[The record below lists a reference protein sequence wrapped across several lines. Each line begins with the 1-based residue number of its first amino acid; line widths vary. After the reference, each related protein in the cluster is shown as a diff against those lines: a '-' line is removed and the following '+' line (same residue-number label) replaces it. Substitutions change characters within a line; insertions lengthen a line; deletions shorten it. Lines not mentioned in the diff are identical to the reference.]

1 MPPKRTPWATDS
13 TFHVS
18 LANTRVRTHI
28 PRQTIINEQAR
39 LATAIETGR
48 RYGMLPRSQRPLC
61 DRSNQPSHN
70 SAPHALSNGND
81 PGHQHVA
88 EDHLD
93 ALQPTLNHARF
104 HRLRSYA
111 EARERRTEEW
121 AEIEN
126 QAAATYLYC
135 QTYSSNWS
143 TGEYPNEHVPFE
155 CSCLPQEVSH
165 CSMDLI
171 DIYNRTTQGKT
182 IPSTTL
188 YGKPQPYQHQVFF
201 DMYSR
206 ILMLKEQVLQEGL
219 QTTNEQ
225 KWASKCP
232 QCFGPKENEVKSDP
246 DEPDFI
252 IAMDGNY
259 QKRHYA
265 YASKDLPTNSQYPPT
280 FLPPSGV
287 NTSEALCEATNVHVT
302 GVEDPCALAHKVADD
317 TRDNTTWQKCDDNG
331 LFAGACQHNIPLLY
345 ANVYKSCE
353 KLYYPI
359 SILGRI
365 VSEFPHSRIGVL
377 YDIGCQLETHIK
389 KRSFFFD
396 RQSDLMFGTSVFHS
410 DVHEWSCQV
419 KYNPRLNKSWGLS
432 DGEGLE
438 RLWSNLSPL
447 ISSLRVSSRF
457 HRLMAVH
464 NRTLYYAACLNET
477 TGELLLCKFNLA
489 AETTQAA
496 RNALDLLNQLPNPYS
511 ETGGTYTNIFF
522 QQQWDDERAYH
533 LETTQS
539 YQEKQKKELGHLLCL
554 EEQLEAEWS
563 WEGLS
568 AAQGIARANIAS
580 RLSDQ
585 ILEQRT
591 KVGDPTILENLT
603 DLRRKFLAL
612 IEEKQ
617 PLFRVSRPGEQT
629 TLGTNGQQKLIK
641 SVRKQAKA
649 LHKVLNKYT
658 KQVHTF
664 IRLFPDRTHPRPLE
678 YDELLNLKSEDPF
691 WNNGLFTNENQPWA
705 VDPTTQK
712 GIRHLA
718 ALRRGEEEQRRL
730 GWEVRRAMR
739 WALGRHDKLS
749 QLIEQMTTN
758 SGDNHDWTTLAA
770 HPILS
775 TLVAHP
781 ILQSLPATNKIR
793 VARSLLQSELV
804 KIFKFQTTL
813 NQTCISVLDGT
824 PQQLGD
830 FNLCDCWSQQIDC
843 AKSSIYSMIP
853 GDTIIT
859 QETRQSENETGENTD
874 LQTNNPEALP
884 PNSEA
889 DEDEVDDKGHLKDIS
904 IIVNETMMQ
913 QLENETEDV
922 YNTGDLIELE

>member
-1 MPPKRTPWATDS
+1 
-13 TFHVS
+13 
-18 LANTRVRTHI
+18 
-28 PRQTIINEQAR
+28 
-39 LATAIETGR
+39 
-48 RYGMLPRSQRPLC
+48 
-61 DRSNQPSHN
+61 
-70 SAPHALSNGND
+70 
-81 PGHQHVA
+81 
-88 EDHLD
+88 
-93 ALQPTLNHARF
+93 
-104 HRLRSYA
+104 
-111 EARERRTEEW
+111 
-121 AEIEN
+121 
-126 QAAATYLYC
+126 
-135 QTYSSNWS
+135 
-143 TGEYPNEHVPFE
+143 
-155 CSCLPQEVSH
+155 
-165 CSMDLI
+165 
-171 DIYNRTTQGKT
+171 
-182 IPSTTL
+182 
-188 YGKPQPYQHQVFF
+188 
-201 DMYSR
+201 
-206 ILMLKEQVLQEGL
+206 
-219 QTTNEQ
+219 
-225 KWASKCP
+225 
-232 QCFGPKENEVKSDP
+232 
-246 DEPDFI
+246 
-252 IAMDGNY
+252 
-259 QKRHYA
+259 
-265 YASKDLPTNSQYPPT
+265 
-280 FLPPSGV
+280 
-287 NTSEALCEATNVHVT
+287 
-302 GVEDPCALAHKVADD
+302 
-317 TRDNTTWQKCDDNG
+317 
-331 LFAGACQHNIPLLY
+331 
-345 ANVYKSCE
+345 
-353 KLYYPI
+353 
-359 SILGRI
+359 
-365 VSEFPHSRIGVL
+365 
-377 YDIGCQLETHIK
+377 
-389 KRSFFFD
+389 
-396 RQSDLMFGTSVFHS
+396 
-410 DVHEWSCQV
+410 
-419 KYNPRLNKSWGLS
+419 
-432 DGEGLE
+432 
-438 RLWSNLSPL
+438 
-447 ISSLRVSSRF
+447 
-457 HRLMAVH
+457 MAVH

-603 DLRRKFLAL
+603 
-612 IEEKQ
+612 
-617 PLFRVSRPGEQT
+617 
-629 TLGTNGQQKLIK
+629 GTNGQQKLIK

-781 ILQSLPATNKIR
+781 ILQSLPTTNKIR

-813 NQTCISVLDGT
+813 NQT
-824 PQQLGD
+824 
-830 FNLCDCWSQQIDC
+830 
-843 AKSSIYSMIP
+843 
-853 GDTIIT
+853 
-859 QETRQSENETGENTD
+859 QSENETGENTD

-889 DEDEVDDKGHLKDIS
+889 DEDEVDDKGHLQDIS

>member
-1 MPPKRTPWATDS
+1 
-13 TFHVS
+13 
-18 LANTRVRTHI
+18 
-28 PRQTIINEQAR
+28 
-39 LATAIETGR
+39 
-48 RYGMLPRSQRPLC
+48 MLPRSQRPLC

-143 TGEYPNEHVPFE
+143 TGEYPNEH
-155 CSCLPQEVSH
+155 
-165 CSMDLI
+165 
-171 DIYNRTTQGKT
+171 
-182 IPSTTL
+182 
-188 YGKPQPYQHQVFF
+188 
-201 DMYSR
+201 
-206 ILMLKEQVLQEGL
+206 EGL

-317 TRDNTTWQKCDDNG
+317 TRDNTTWQKCDDN
-331 LFAGACQHNIPLLY
+331 
-345 ANVYKSCE
+345 
-353 KLYYPI
+353 
-359 SILGRI
+359 
-365 VSEFPHSRIGVL
+365 
-377 YDIGCQLETHIK
+377 
-389 KRSFFFD
+389 
-396 RQSDLMFGTSVFHS
+396 
-410 DVHEWSCQV
+410 
-419 KYNPRLNKSWGLS
+419 
-432 DGEGLE
+432 
-438 RLWSNLSPL
+438 
-447 ISSLRVSSRF
+447 
-457 HRLMAVH
+457 
-464 NRTLYYAACLNET
+464 
-477 TGELLLCKFNLA
+477 GELLLCKFNLA

-603 DLRRKFLAL
+603 
-612 IEEKQ
+612 
-617 PLFRVSRPGEQT
+617 
-629 TLGTNGQQKLIK
+629 GTNGQQKLIK

-730 GWEVRRAMR
+730 GWEYA
-739 WALGRHDKLS
+739 GGPS
-749 QLIEQMTTN
+749 Y
-758 SGDNHDWTTLAA
+758 
-770 HPILS
+770 
-775 TLVAHP
+775 
-781 ILQSLPATNKIR
+781 
-793 VARSLLQSELV
+793 
-804 KIFKFQTTL
+804 
-813 NQTCISVLDGT
+813 
-824 PQQLGD
+824 
-830 FNLCDCWSQQIDC
+830 
-843 AKSSIYSMIP
+843 SSIAPCY
-853 GDTIIT
+853 
-859 QETRQSENETGENTD
+859 
-874 LQTNNPEALP
+874 
-884 PNSEA
+884 
-889 DEDEVDDKGHLKDIS
+889 K
-904 IIVNETMMQ
+904 
-913 QLENETEDV
+913 
-922 YNTGDLIELE
+922 